1 MLFSGIISAIVARV
15 QAHRAYKQR
24 LQELES
30 LDDRELGE
38 LGISRCDLDHIAR
51 QA

>member
-1 MLFSGIISAIVARV
+1 MIFSGLITAIVARI

-24 LQELES
+24 LRELES

-38 LGISRCDLDHIAR
+38 LGLARCDIDWLAR
-51 QA
+51 QG